1 MANVLNV
8 GCKDIRG
15 YCHKTDTRKVQ
26 GLLELDRE
34 TEGEQVQSRNA
45 HC

>member
-15 YCHKTDTRKVQ
+15 YCHKTDT
-26 GLLELDRE
+26 G
-34 TEGEQVQSRNA
+34 TEGEPGAVKE
-45 HC
+45 CLL